1 MASSSRFFGKHPD
14 GYGPEPQLNR
24 EEILAAVTDFVF
36 GCTHCSVTDSLTHS
50 LVVLVVVVVTIAT
63 HSSTA
68 IRCRE
73 IGVSV
78 ATASQAAR

>member
-1 MASSSRFFGKHPD
+1 MASSSISFGNHPD

-36 GCTHCSVTDSLTHS
+36 GLTVTHS
-50 LVVLVVVVVTIAT
+50 LVVVVVVTVAT
-63 HSSTA
+63 HSSTV
-68 IRCRE
+68 IRDRE

>member
-1 MASSSRFFGKHPD
+1 MVI
-14 GYGPEPQLNR
+14 PEPQLNR

-36 GCTHCSVTDSLTHS
+36 GRTQSHS
-50 LVVLVVVVVTIAT
+50 QSHSLVVVVVVTVAT

-68 IRCRE
+68 IRGRE

>member
-1 MASSSRFFGKHPD
+1 MASSSRSFGNHPD

-36 GCTHCSVTDSLTHS
+36 GRTHIHS
-50 LVVLVVVVVTIAT
+50 LVVLVLVVVVVSVVS

-68 IRCRE
+68 IHGRE

-78 ATASQAAR
+78 AIASQAAR

>member
-1 MASSSRFFGKHPD
+1 MASSLISFGNHPD

-36 GCTHCSVTDSLTHS
+36 GRTQSHS
-50 LVVLVVVVVTIAT
+50 HSLVVVVVVTVAT
-63 HSSTA
+63 HWSTA
-68 IRCRE
+68 LRGQE

-78 ATASQAAR
+78 VTASQAVI